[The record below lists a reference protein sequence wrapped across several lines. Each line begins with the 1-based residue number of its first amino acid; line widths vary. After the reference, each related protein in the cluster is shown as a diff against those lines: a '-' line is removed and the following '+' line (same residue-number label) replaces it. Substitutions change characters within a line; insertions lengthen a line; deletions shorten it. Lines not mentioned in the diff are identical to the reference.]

1 MRQSEEIESLSERV
15 RAPLPLEAYKEIAD
29 LMRGLESNLGWAV
42 RSRAAV
48 VAVLNYATTL
58 MIEVEDRERSN

>member
-1 MRQSEEIESLSERV
+1 MTQSEEIESLAERV
-15 RAPLPLEAYKEIAD
+15 RAPLPIEGYKEVAD
-29 LMRGLESNLGWAV
+29 LMRGLEANLGWAI